1 MTIQLRQIC
10 LVAEQLAPVIDD
22 LTAILGIQSCFIDPG
37 VGKFGLENNLMPVGR
52 NFLEV
57 VAPVQE
63 NTAAGRYLQ
72 RRQGDGGYMVIT
84 QIDTLDEH
92 QRLRQRALDQGVRVA
107 HEHSSDEW
115 YLSQLHPRDMQ
126 AAFLE
131 LEWNPQADFSGY
143 WNPVGGLGW
152 EDKVQQ
158 GTTVDF
164 IGVELQGADPLAL
177 AKHWAS
183 VTDLPVNTDVATPS
197 IRFNNATLR
206 FVEATDGRG
215 AGLGGLDI
223 RVSDRQAILAEA
235 RNRNCYV
242 SDDQVNICG
251 TRWYLHD
258 S

>member
-1 MTIQLRQIC
+1 
-10 LVAEQLAPVIDD
+10 
-22 LTAILGIQSCFIDPG
+22 
-37 VGKFGLENNLMPVGR
+37 
-52 NFLEV
+52 
-57 VAPVQE
+57 
-63 NTAAGRYLQ
+63 
-72 RRQGDGGYMVIT
+72 MVIT

-183 VTDLPVNTDVATPS
+183 VTDLPVDTDVATPS